1 MNIVLLNGRLTH
13 DVEIK
18 EHPNGT
24 YAHILLAVRRDFR
37 NSDGTYDTD
46 FLPITLWEG
55 AASTCKEYCKK
66 GSLISIKCRL
76 QQNKWESE
84 DGKTHNGI
92 DIIGEKISLII

>member
-1 MNIVLLNGRLTH
+1 MNIVLLIGRLTH

-18 EHPNGT
+18 ESPNGS
-24 YAHILLAVRRDFR
+24 YARINLAVRREFK

-55 AASTCKEYCKK
+55 AANTCKEYCKK

-76 QQNKWESE
+76 QKSSWESPE
-84 DGKTHNGI
+84 GKMNYGI
-92 DIIGEKISLII
+92 DIIGEKICLI